1 LRLPID
7 SAAVEPF
14 PDLQSLTDEQLKE
27 LISKLEDEEREVSY
41 RRRVLHG
48 RIDLLRTELVARL
61 QKTGGKSVLEGA
73 DVDKLTEILASKAT
87 PPA

>member
-1 LRLPID
+1 M
-7 SAAVEPF
+7 EPF
-14 PDLQSLTDEQLKE
+14 PDLPSLTDEELKE
-27 LISKLEDEEREVSY
+27 LISKLEEEEREVSY

-61 QKTGGKSVLEGA
+61 QQTGGKSILDEV

-87 PPA
+87 PPS